1 MKAYRLL
8 TAIAAA
14 AAGIALSLGTASA
27 APAAPQTA
35 PVNSPAATPTTIGAT
50 FNLLVPNAP
59 VTFTVDGTVVGTGTT
74 DHLGTVS
81 FTYTPE
87 GLAPGYYRLV
97 AATDIPGFSSS
108 IGFGV
113 R

>member
-1 MKAYRLL
+1 MKAHRLL
-8 TAIAAA
+8 TAIAAG
-14 AAGIALSLGTASA
+14 AAGIALSLGAASPASA
-27 APAAPQTA
+27 TPQAA
-35 PVNSPAATPTTIGAT
+35 PVNSPAASPTTISAT

-59 VTFTVDGTVVGTGTT
+59 VTFTVDGTVVGTGVT
-74 DHLGTVS
+74 DDLGNVS

-97 AATDIPGFSSS
+97 ATTDVPGFSSS

-113 R
+113 Q